1 MAQPGTNQ
9 LSRYGAISKYLP
21 MTFGKVFYVL
31 DPAQSYVGDILAEF
45 PPDGDGQVR
54 VFTSLND
61 AYSACVSG
69 RNDVILLDG
78 NSTHDITPIDWTKSR
93 INVIGIGE
101 LRTVQQGAKI
111 QSATAGTEAYVVKV
125 TGVRNSFKNI
135 KFIQSSTVATALT
148 CVQDGGEGTYWDHCS
163 FTFGVADNLDLTTAH
178 EFLAG
183 CDSSYFYKCTFG
195 QDTLLTSAARSVFH
209 VDQINGFEFKSNQFD
224 DCTWVISSS
233 SATAT
238 FIRLDA
244 VGDILFSNVFRNP
257 VFMAS
262 VDSAGGAAIAEAAQ
276 TGTGTVK
283 GCLAFHNPA
292 AFNCTDFSTATSG
305 RNAAIQIV
313 GIVTTAGTG
322 GVGVQPTA

>member
-1 MAQPGTNQ
+1 M
-9 LSRYGAISKYLP
+9 SRYGAIARELP
-21 MTFGKVFYVL
+21 FSFGNVFFVL
-31 DPAQSYVGDILAEF
+31 DPAQSYVGDLLNTY
-45 PPDGDGQVR
+45 PPDGRGQVR

-69 RNDVILLDG
+69 RNDYIFLDG

-93 INVIGIGE
+93 INVVGVGE

-111 QSATAGTEAYVVKV
+111 QSATTGTEAYVIKI

-135 KFIQSSTVATALT
+135 KFIQSSTQATALNS
-148 CVQDGGEGTYWDHCS
+148 VIDGGEGTHFDHCS

-178 EFLAG
+178 ELLAG
-183 CDSSYFYKCTFG
+183 SDSAYYNKCTFG

-209 VDQINGFEFKSNQFD
+209 VDQVNGYEWKSNQYD
-224 DCTWVISSS
+224 DCTFVMSSS
-233 SATAT
+233 SSTAT

-262 VDSAGGAAIAEAAQ
+262 VDSAGGAAIAEAVQ

-283 GCLAFHNPA
+283 GCIALQNVA
-292 AFNCTDFSTATSG
+292 AFNCTDISTATSG
-305 RNAAIQIV
+305 RNAGVQIV
-313 GIVTTAGTG
+313 GVTTTAATG